1 MPRFKV
7 AHLHEQGQDM
17 VIVPL
22 DSSFGNKSERE
33 QLDIIRDLQLHSNN
47 AGLKGTVVPVWE
59 SGGRMKFIAPQ
70 PWHPFFRSLSLQTIA
85 ANINKTI
92 SW

>member
-17 VIVPL
+17 IIVPL
-22 DSSFGNKSERE
+22 DSSFEHKSSSD
-33 QLDIIRDLQLHSNN
+33 QSDIVDELQAHSNG
-47 AGLKGTVVPVWE
+47 AGLKGTIVPVWE
-59 SGGRMKFIAPQ
+59 YSGQMKFIAPP
-70 PWHPFFRSLSLQTIA
+70 PWHPFFKSLSLQRVF
-85 ANINKTI
+85 ANINKEI